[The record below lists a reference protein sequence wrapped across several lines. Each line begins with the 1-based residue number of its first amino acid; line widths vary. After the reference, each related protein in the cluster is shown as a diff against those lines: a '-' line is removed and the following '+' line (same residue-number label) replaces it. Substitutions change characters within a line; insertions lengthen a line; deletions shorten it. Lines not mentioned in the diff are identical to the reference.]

1 MPLVSPIGAAANKRD
16 KGRVRHKEYAVV
28 FGRGAAA
35 LKGEQVLLNW
45 EDFCSICP
53 FVSEIWLGGFDKG
66 MLALRL
72 WGLVGLA
79 SWLAEAWSAGCE
91 AWLAWSVGW
100 GGIGPGWLALSPG
113 WLVQGP
119 WRRGEHMELLTNKQT
134 IEWMDKWMD

>member
-79 SWLAEAWSAGCE
+79 SWLAETWLAGWLFDVAGC
-91 AWLAWSVGW
+91 LALRPGLLAVR
-100 GGIGPGWLALSPG
+100 PGWLGLWAGWVLGPGG
-113 WLVQGP
+113 WL
-119 WRRGEHMELLTNKQT
+119 
-134 IEWMDKWMD
+134 